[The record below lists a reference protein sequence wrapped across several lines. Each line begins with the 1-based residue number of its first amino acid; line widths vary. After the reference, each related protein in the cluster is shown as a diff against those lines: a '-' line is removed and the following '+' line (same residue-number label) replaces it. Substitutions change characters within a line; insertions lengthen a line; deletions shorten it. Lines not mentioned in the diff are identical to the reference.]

1 MTKRLL
7 AIDVGNTTIECGI
20 FEGEKLV
27 TNWKVSSEVN
37 RSSDECWQ
45 TVSFFCD
52 QVGMSA
58 SDLNFLALSS
68 VVPTHSRSFLGMAA
82 DRFSTLPLEINAIS
96 CPFIKIKY
104 ENPDQVG
111 ADRLCNAYAGY
122 HRYKCPMIIVD
133 FGTAITFDIV
143 DADGAYL
150 GGVIAP
156 GPVTSAQSLNQHTS
170 KLPQVSL
177 KFPSPIIGKNTAHS
191 IQAGVT
197 WGIVDLVDGIV
208 DRISSEFEVA
218 PKVISTGGYANVYAP
233 HSKSFQ
239 QIEEHLVLEGIRL
252 IFDRAYEN

>member
-1 MTKRLL
+1 MRDRLL

-20 FEGEKLV
+20 FEGDKLV
-27 TNWKVSSEVN
+27 TNWKLSSEVK

-52 QVGMSA
+52 QAGLSA
-58 SDLNFLALSS
+58 SNLDALALSS
-68 VVPTHSRSFLGMAA
+68 VVPAHSRSFLGMAD
-82 DRFSTLPLEINAIS
+82 DRFDTKPLDINAKS

-104 ENPDQVG
+104 QNPDQVG

-122 HRYKCPMIIVD
+122 HRFKRPIVIVD

-143 DADGAYL
+143 DSDGAYL

-156 GPVTSAQSLNQHTS
+156 GPVTSARSLNQQTS

-177 KFPSPIIGKNTAHS
+177 KFPKIIIGNSTVHS

-197 WGIVDLVDGIV
+197 WGIVDLVDGLV
-208 DRISSEFEVA
+208 KRISAEFSEK
-218 PKVISTGGYANVYAP
+218 PKIISTGGYANVYAP
-233 HSKSFQ
+233 HSQYFQ
-239 QIEEHLVLEGIRL
+239 QIEEHLVLDGIRL
-252 IFDRAYEN
+252 IYQKFNQQ